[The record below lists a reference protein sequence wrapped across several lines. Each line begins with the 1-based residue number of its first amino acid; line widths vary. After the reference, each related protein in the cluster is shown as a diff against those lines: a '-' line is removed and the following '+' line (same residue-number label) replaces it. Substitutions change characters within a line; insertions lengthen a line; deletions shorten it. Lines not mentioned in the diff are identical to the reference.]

1 MYMIFTIRQYDVL
14 AENAT
19 PEEIDEMM
27 KSYIVPLPVV
37 IDEDLSLE
45 EDEQMWNDEISSN
58 LESGRLSVHKAL
70 SLLAETWNTEEI
82 YRTITDPKVLNEIP
96 LEHHMV
102 KRSSHILGLQRVC
115 ETCVT
120 FGEKELDHLNRIIT
134 GRLCKSC
141 N

>member
-45 EDEQMWNDEISSN
+45 EDEQMWNDEISST
-58 LESGRLSVHKAL
+58 SRVVAYPY
-70 SLLAETWNTEEI
+70 I
-82 YRTITDPKVLNEIP
+82 
-96 LEHHMV
+96 
-102 KRSSHILGLQRVC
+102 KRSPYWQKLG
-115 ETCVT
+115 TP
-120 FGEKELDHLNRIIT
+120 KKYT
-134 GRLCKSC
+134 GQLLIQKC
-141 N
+141 